1 MKLLSPFG
9 GCIALLL
16 FSLFQVAQAE
26 GGEVEPV
33 DVLLF
38 MFFGIGVGV
47 LFMQG
52 LNAIGDP
59 VPYTVVVFIAG
70 ILFSLANKDGTGEQ
84 ICESEVL
91 R

>member
-1 MKLLSPFG
+1 V
-9 GCIALLL
+9 LLL

-47 LFMQG
+47 LFMQF

-59 VPYTVVVFIAG
+59 VPYTVVVFVAG
-70 ILFSLANKDGTGEQ
+70 ILFSLANKDGTGKIHFYFQ
-84 ICESEVL
+84 TQ